1 MREID
6 GNYILKVNEFGC
18 KKIKGEKF
26 KDNPLFI
33 YTLFLNYFYFT
44 LSFLIIFILLFPSV
58 LIITHKSLIF
68 FVS

>member
-26 KDNPLFI
+26 KDDEDLTSFEI
-33 YTLFLNYFYFT
+33 VFYQGVCDEEISREEMI
-44 LSFLIIFILLFPSV
+44 LSD
-58 LIITHKSLIF
+58 KK
-68 FVS
+68 